1 MAIAGWAVAG
11 AGMGTLV
18 PRQSGRVLRLS
29 SPAQQGFNSSALLI
43 ADSIG
48 AALALAATAV
58 VFVAGSPLGSSATYT
73 ASFTFS
79 ALLAVGGLLLARR
92 VGADTPAADPATTPL
107 SA

>member
-1 MAIAGWAVAG
+1 
-11 AGMGTLV
+11 
-18 PRQSGRVLRLS
+18 
-29 SPAQQGFNSSALLI
+29 LI

-58 VFVAGSPLGSSATYT
+58 VFVAVAPLGSSATYT

-92 VGADTPAADPATTPL
+92 VGHDNPAGAPATTAR
-107 SA
+107 ST